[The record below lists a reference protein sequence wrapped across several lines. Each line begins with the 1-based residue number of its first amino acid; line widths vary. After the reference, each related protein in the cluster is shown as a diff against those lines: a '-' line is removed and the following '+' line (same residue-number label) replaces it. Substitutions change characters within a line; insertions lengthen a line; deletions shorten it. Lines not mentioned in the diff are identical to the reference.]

1 MKDLEIKILEKLN
14 EGQLRQAKDVG
25 LDEDALIKVMI
36 KLEKSG
42 IVYGT
47 IFARD
52 KLGRIVVANTN
63 RAHLTSKGKS
73 IIEE

>member
-14 EGQLRQAKDVG
+14 EGQLRQAKDID

-36 KLEKSG
+36 DLEKKG
-42 IVYGT
+42 IIYGT
-47 IFARD
+47 IFVKD
-52 KLGRIVVANTN
+52 KEGRIVVANTN
-63 RAHLTSKGKS
+63 RAHLTAKGKS